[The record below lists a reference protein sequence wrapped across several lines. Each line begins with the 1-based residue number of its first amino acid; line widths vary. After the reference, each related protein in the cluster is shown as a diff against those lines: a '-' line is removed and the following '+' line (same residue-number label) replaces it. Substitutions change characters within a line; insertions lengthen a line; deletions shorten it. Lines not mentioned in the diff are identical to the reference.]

1 MLQYPFKSR
10 AIIGGAVFSSLSI
23 TTIST
28 LSQVT
33 ATMYLAKRHMH
44 MKGVILCND
53 NSPIILPNVFV
64 LYSSEQDVN
73 KLAQLRRCARV

>member
-1 MLQYPFKSR
+1 MLQCPFKSR

-28 LSQVT
+28 LSQV
-33 ATMYLAKRHMH
+33 TMYLAKRHMH